1 MIDFP
6 SAIAEGERELLARA
20 ARWPAYPSWADL
32 TEETLRRVTR
42 EEGLDFATAVL
53 YDRIVRTPPH
63 SEFIKQLATQESPGL
78 QSVAEVVRL
87 QLPMVVVVPGAFYRD
102 DARSGGDGRFVME
115 AAGRLGCRTER
126 IPLSSFG
133 PLKENA
139 DIIRSWLRQRREP
152 RIVMVSLS
160 KGGAEMKLALA
171 APDAP
176 EVFHNVSAWIS
187 LSGLC
192 EGSPLANW
200 LAGQHWRLPLI
211 RFFFW
216 YHGYHCSALRQLE
229 RGPGGLLNF
238 ELRPPRHLQIVHV
251 VGFPMTRHLSSPLA
265 GRGHRRIG
273 PLGPNDGGPIL
284 LADLRRLPGLIYPVW
299 GADHYLRPARDTG
312 SLVSRLLNYVTEER
326 ARAQGS
332 GVRDQESGTRN
343 QELGSGIRT
352 QAILLS
358 NS

>member
-1 MIDFP
+1 
-6 SAIAEGERELLARA
+6 
-20 ARWPAYPSWADL
+20 
-32 TEETLRRVTR
+32 
-42 EEGLDFATAVL
+42 
-53 YDRIVRTPPH
+53 
-63 SEFIKQLATQESPGL
+63 
-78 QSVAEVVRL
+78 
-87 QLPMVVVVPGAFYRD
+87 
-102 DARSGGDGRFVME
+102 
-115 AAGRLGCRTER
+115 
-126 IPLSSFG
+126 
-133 PLKENA
+133 
-139 DIIRSWLRQRREP
+139 
-152 RIVMVSLS
+152 MVSLS